1 MSELKR
7 VQGQEMEPQG
17 AGQAAEE
24 QAARSLLPP
33 VDIGEQD
40 DAIRIV
46 ADMPGVAADA
56 VSLEVDNQVLTVE
69 GRISVDMPEG
79 IAATY
84 AEVGGARYR
93 RRFSL
98 GQEVDTDG
106 IRAEMDNGVLTVTLP
121 KKSTHRRRRI
131 EVKAA

>member
-1 MSELKR
+1 MSELET
-7 VQGQEMEPQG
+7 VQGQNMERQG
-17 AGQAAEE
+17 ADQATGA
-24 QAARSLLPP
+24 QAPRSLLPL

-46 ADMPGVAADA
+46 ADMPGVASDA
-56 VSLEVDNQVLTVE
+56 VDLQVDNQVLTIE

-84 AEVGGARYR
+84 AEVGGSRYR

-121 KKSTHRRRRI
+121 KKPSHRRRRI

>member
-1 MSELKR
+1 MSELKT
-7 VQGQEMEPQG
+7 VQGQEMERGSGSGDAQNVRTLMP
-17 AGQAAEE
+17 
-24 QAARSLLPP
+24 L
-33 VDIGEQD
+33 VDIGELD

-56 VSLEVDNQVLTVE
+56 VSIQVDNQVLTIE
-69 GRISVDMPEG
+69 GRIAVDMPEG

-84 AEVGGARYR
+84 AEVGGSRYR

-98 GQEVDTDG
+98 GQEVDSEG
-106 IRAEMDNGVLTVTLP
+106 IRAEMNNGVLTVTLP
-121 KKSTHRRRRI
+121 KKDTHRRRRI

>member
-1 MSELKR
+1 MSELKT
-7 VQGQEMEPQG
+7 VQGQEMERGSGSGEAQNVRTLMP
-17 AGQAAEE
+17 
-24 QAARSLLPP
+24 L
-33 VDIGEQD
+33 VDIGELD

-56 VSLEVDNQVLTVE
+56 VSIQVDNQVLTIE
-69 GRISVDMPEG
+69 GRIAVDMPEG

-84 AEVGGARYR
+84 AEVGGSRYR

-98 GQEVDTDG
+98 GQEVDSEG
-106 IRAEMDNGVLTVTLP
+106 IRAEMNNGVLTVTLP
-121 KKSTHRRRRI
+121 KKDTHRRRRI

>member
-1 MSELKR
+1 MSELKT
-7 VQGQEMEPQG
+7 VQGEEMERQG
-17 AGQAAEE
+17 AEA

-69 GRISVDMPEG
+69 GRISVDMPQG

-84 AEVGGARYR
+84 AEVGGSRYR

-121 KKSTHRRRRI
+121 KKSAHRRRRI